1 MHSKLRYIMTKYK
14 HIFEPLDLGFTTL
27 KNRILMGSMH
37 TGLEEEKNGL
47 ERIARYYGER
57 AKGGV
62 GLIVTGG
69 IAPNRQGWTAP
80 FSARMST
87 KKHAES
93 HKVITDEV
101 HKHGGKI
108 CMQILH
114 AGRYGY
120 HPFSV
125 APSNIKSP
133 ITPFKPFQLA
143 ESGIKRTIKDFV
155 NCAKLSKVAGYDG
168 IEIMG
173 SEGYLINEFIVKR
186 TNKRTDS
193 WGGEYENRM
202 RLPIELVKQTREAVG
217 KEYIIIF
224 RLSMLDLVE
233 NGSDWEEVVQLAKEI
248 EKAGATIINTGIG
261 WHESRIPTIA
271 TSVPRAAFT
280 WVTKKMKSE
289 VSIPLITTNRI
300 NMPETAEKVLANGDA
315 DIISMARPFL
325 ADPEWV
331 NKAEAEKDD
340 EINTC
345 IGCNQACLDHVFK
358 QKVASCLVNPR
369 ACHET
374 ELNYNPTENK
384 KKIAV
389 IGAGPAGLAASTI
402 AAQRGH
408 VVTLF
413 DADSEI
419 GGQFNIAKQIPGKEE
434 FYETIRYFKRQLEI
448 HNVVVKLNERVV
460 AEDLKGDFDEVILA
474 TGIKPRKPSI
484 KGIEHKKVLNYIDV
498 LKHKK
503 PVGKRVAVIGAG
515 GIGFDVSEY
524 LAHEGE
530 STSQNIDAWLKEW
543 GIDKTLT
550 ARSGIEGI
558 KAEIEPSPREIFMFK
573 RSKGKFGGKLGK
585 TTGWIHRSTL
595 KKKNVQFINRVE
607 YTKIDDLGLHYIQ
620 NEEAKTLEVDTI
632 VICAGQNPLKE
643 LLEPLQNNGVK
654 VHVIGGAD
662 FASELDAK
670 RAIDQ
675 GARLA
680 ASL

>member
-1 MHSKLRYIMTKYK
+1 MKYK

-37 TGLEEEKNGL
+37 TGLEEEKNGI
-47 ERIARYYGER
+47 EKIAAYYAER

-69 IAPNRQGWTAP
+69 ISPNIQGWTGP
-80 FSARMST
+80 FAARMSK
-87 KKHAES
+87 KKHAI
-93 HKVITDEV
+93 HHQKITEAV
-101 HKHGGKI
+101 HKEGGKI

-120 HPFSV
+120 HPLNV
-125 APSNIKSP
+125 APSKIKSP
-133 ITPFKPFQLA
+133 ITPFTPFKLK
-143 ESGIKRTIKDFV
+143 ESGIHRTIKDFV
-155 NCAKLSKVAGYDG
+155 KSAKLSQLAGYDG

-173 SEGYLINEFIVKR
+173 SEGYLINQFITKR
-186 TNKRTDS
+186 TNKRNDQ
-193 WGGEYENRM
+193 WGGSYENRM
-202 RLPIELVKQTREAVG
+202 RLPIKLVEETRAAVG
-217 KEYIIIF
+217 KEFIIIY

-233 NGSDWEEVVQLAKEI
+233 NGSSWEEIVQLGKAI

-280 WVTKKMKSE
+280 WVTKKMKAE
-289 VSIPLITTNRI
+289 IKIPLITSNRI
-300 NMPETAEKVLANGDA
+300 NMPDTAEKVLAEGHA
-315 DIISMARPFL
+315 DMISMARPFL

-331 NKAEAEKDD
+331 NKAKAEKSD

-345 IGCNQACLDHVFK
+345 IGCNQACLDHVF
-358 QKVASCLVNPR
+358 QRKVASCLVNPR

-374 ELNYNPTENK
+374 ELNYTTTKHK

-389 IGAGPAGLAASTI
+389 IGAGPAGLASATI
-402 AAQRGH
+402 ASQRGH
-408 VVTLF
+408 EVTLF
-413 DADSEI
+413 DASSEV
-419 GGQFNIAKQIPGKEE
+419 GGQFNMAKQIPGKEE
-434 FYETIRYFKRQLEI
+434 FYETLRYFKKQIEI
-448 HNVVVKLNERVV
+448 HNVTLKLNTKVSLS
-460 AEDLKGDFDEVILA
+460 DLKDSNFEEIILA
-474 TGIKPRKPSI
+474 TGIQPRTLN
-484 KGIEHKKVLNYIDV
+484 IEGSKHQKVLSYIDV

-503 PVGKRVAVIGAG
+503 QVGKRVAVIGAG

-524 LAHEGE
+524 LSHKGD
-530 STSQNIDAWLKEW
+530 STSLNVDAWLKEW
-543 GIDKTLT
+543 GIDKTLK

-558 KAEIEPSPREIFMFK
+558 EASIETSPREIFMFK
-573 RSKGKFGGKLGK
+573 RSKGKFGGNLGK
-585 TTGWIHRSTL
+585 TTGWIHRASL
-595 KKKNVQFINRVE
+595 KKKNVQFIGEVT
-607 YTKIDDLGLHYIQ
+607 YQKIDDDGLHYTQ
-620 NEEAKTLEVDTI
+620 NNTQKLLKVDHI
-632 VICAGQNPLKE
+632 VVCAGQTPLKE
-643 LLEPLQNNGVK
+643 LYEPLIDLGKK

-680 ASL
+680 AKL

>member
-1 MHSKLRYIMTKYK
+1 MKYK

-37 TGLEEEKNGL
+37 TGLEEEKNGI
-47 ERIARYYGER
+47 EKIAAYYAER

-69 IAPNRQGWTAP
+69 ISPNIQGWTGP
-80 FSARMST
+80 FAARMSK
-87 KKHAES
+87 KKHAI
-93 HKVITDEV
+93 HHQKITEAV
-101 HKHGGKI
+101 HKEGGKI

-120 HPFSV
+120 HPLNV
-125 APSNIKSP
+125 APSKIKSP
-133 ITPFKPFQLA
+133 ITPFTPFKLK
-143 ESGIKRTIKDFV
+143 ESGIHRTIKDFV
-155 NCAKLSKVAGYDG
+155 KSAKLSQLAGYDG

-173 SEGYLINEFIVKR
+173 SEGYLINQFITKR
-186 TNKRTDS
+186 TNKRNDQ
-193 WGGEYENRM
+193 WGGSYENRM
-202 RLPIELVKQTREAVG
+202 RLPIKLVEETRAAVG
-217 KEYIIIF
+217 KEFIIIY

-233 NGSDWEEVVQLAKEI
+233 NGSSWEEIVQLGKAI

-280 WVTKKMKSE
+280 WVTKKMKAE
-289 VSIPLITTNRI
+289 IEIPLITSNRI
-300 NMPETAEKVLANGDA
+300 NMPDTAEKVLAEGHA
-315 DIISMARPFL
+315 DMISMARPFL

-331 NKAEAEKDD
+331 NKAKAEKSD

-345 IGCNQACLDHVFK
+345 IGCNQACLDHVF
-358 QKVASCLVNPR
+358 QRKVASCLVNPR

-374 ELNYNPTENK
+374 ELNYTTTKHK

-389 IGAGPAGLAASTI
+389 IGAGPAGLASATI
-402 AAQRGH
+402 ASQRGH
-408 VVTLF
+408 EVTLF
-413 DADSEI
+413 DASSEV
-419 GGQFNIAKQIPGKEE
+419 GGQFNMAKQIPGKEE
-434 FYETIRYFKRQLEI
+434 FYETLRYFKKQIEI
-448 HNVVVKLNERVV
+448 HNVTLKLNTKVSLS
-460 AEDLKGDFDEVILA
+460 DLKDSNFEEIILA
-474 TGIKPRKPSI
+474 TGIQPRTLN
-484 KGIEHKKVLNYIDV
+484 IEGSKHQKVLSYIDV

-503 PVGKRVAVIGAG
+503 QVGKRVAVIGAG

-524 LAHEGE
+524 LSHKGD
-530 STSQNIDAWLKEW
+530 STSLNVDAWLKEW
-543 GIDKTLT
+543 GIDKTLK

-558 KAEIEPSPREIFMFK
+558 EASIETSPREIFMFK
-573 RSKGKFGGKLGK
+573 RSKGKFGGNLGK
-585 TTGWIHRSTL
+585 TTGWIHRASL
-595 KKKNVQFINRVE
+595 KKKNVQFIGEVT
-607 YTKIDDLGLHYIQ
+607 YQKIDDDGLHYTQ
-620 NEEAKTLEVDTI
+620 NNTQKLLKVDHI
-632 VICAGQNPLKE
+632 VVCAGQTPLKE
-643 LLEPLQNNGVK
+643 LYEPLIDLGKK

-680 ASL
+680 AKL

>member
-1 MHSKLRYIMTKYK
+1 MTKYK

-155 NCAKLSKVAGYDG
+155 NCAKLSRVAGYDG

-408 VVTLF
+408 EVTLF
-413 DADSEI
+413 DSESEI

-448 HNVVVKLNERVV
+448 HNVTVKLNTRVV
-460 AEDLKGDFDEVILA
+460 AENIKSDFDEVILA
-474 TGIKPRKPSI
+474 TGIKPRMPSI

-543 GIDKTLT
+543 GIDKTLG
-550 ARSGIEGI
+550 ARSGIEGV

-643 LLEPLQNNGVK
+643 LFEPLQNNGVK

-662 FASELDAK
+662 YASELDAK

>member
-1 MHSKLRYIMTKYK
+1 MKYK

-37 TGLEEEKNGL
+37 TGLEEEKNGI
-47 ERIARYYGER
+47 ERISAYYAER

-69 IAPNRQGWTAP
+69 IAPNIQGWTGP
-80 FSARMST
+80 FSARMSNKGHAKHH
-87 KKHAES
+87 KK
-93 HKVITDEV
+93 ITDAV
-101 HKHGGKI
+101 HKEGGKI

-120 HPFSV
+120 HPFNV
-125 APSNIKSP
+125 APSAIKSP
-133 ITPFKPFQLA
+133 ITPFKPFKLKK
-143 ESGIKRTIKDFV
+143 SGIKRTIKDFV
-155 NCAKLSKVAGYDG
+155 NCAKLSKLAGYDG
-168 IEIMG
+168 VEIMG
-173 SEGYLINEFIVKR
+173 SEGYLINEFIVER
-186 TNKRTDS
+186 TNNRTDKY
-193 WGGEYENRM
+193 GGSYTNRM
-202 RLPIELVKQTREAVG
+202 RLPIELVRATREAVG
-217 KEYIIIF
+217 ENFIIIY

-233 NGSDWEEVVQLAKEI
+233 KGSTWQEVVQLAKEI

-280 WVTKKMKSE
+280 WVTKMMKEE
-289 VSIPLITTNRI
+289 VSIPLITSNRI
-300 NMPETAEKVLANGDA
+300 NMPETAEKVLAQGDA
-315 DIISMARPFL
+315 DMISMARPFL

-331 NKAEAEKDD
+331 NKAFAEKDD

-345 IGCNQACLDHVFK
+345 IACNQACLDHVFE

-374 ELNYNPTENK
+374 ELNYIPTTNK
-384 KKIAV
+384 KNIAV
-389 IGAGPAGLAASTI
+389 IGAGPAGMAAATI

-408 VVTLF
+408 IVTLL
-413 DADSEI
+413 DADAEI

-434 FYETIRYFKRQLEI
+434 FYETIRYFKKQIELYNI
-448 HNVVVKLNERVV
+448 TVKLNTRVS
-460 AEDLKGDFDEVILA
+460 GDDFNNDNFDDVIIA
-474 TGIKPRKPSI
+474 TGIKPRIPK
-484 KGIEHKKVLNYIDV
+484 IEGVNHEKVLSYIDV

-503 PVGKRVAVIGAG
+503 PVGKRVAIIGAG

-524 LAHEGE
+524 LAHDGE
-530 STSQNIDAWLKEW
+530 SPSLNIDSWLKEW
-543 GIDKTLT
+543 GIDKTLQ

-558 KAEIEPSPREIFMFK
+558 QAEMHPSPREIFMFK

-595 KKKNVQFINRVE
+595 KKKKVQFINEVQ
-607 YTKIDDLGLHYIQ
+607 YTKIDDMGLHYTKNDEQ
-620 NEEAKTLEVDTI
+620 KVLEVDNI
-632 VICAGQNPLKE
+632 IICAGQTPLKE
-643 LLEPLQNNGVK
+643 LVEPLEAKGMN
-654 VHVIGGAD
+654 VHIIGGAD
-662 FASELDAK
+662 VATELDAK

-675 GARLA
+675 GSRLA
-680 ASL
+680 AKL